1 MFGFPRDQ
9 QRHISLYLPF
19 RVVLFRLEGGNG
31 LRLLQC
37 GGVGVQQEALF
48 QWRLYEMY
56 HWAPSGGG
64 TIKCITWL
72 CSGGYFTERITGLKE
87 LIRVL
92 LRKEGRMN
100 VNMITCL
107 SQCGRLYYVLYN
119 MFKKNLLIN
128 NSKSVLVTTTNRS
141 QCGSEKHKFL
151 YSFSCVR
158 FDL

>member
-1 MFGFPRDQ
+1 VFGFPRDQ

-19 RVVLFRLEGGNG
+19 RVVLFRLEGRNG

-56 HWAPSGGG
+56 HRDPSGGD
-64 TIKCITWL
+64 TIKYITRF
-72 CSGGYFTERITGLKE
+72 CSGGDFTQLIRGLKE

-92 LRKEGRMN
+92 LRKEGRIN

-107 SQCGRLYYVLYN
+107 SQSGRLPYVFYSI
-119 MFKKNLLIN
+119 FKKNLLIY
-128 NSKSVLVTTTNRS
+128 NSKSVLFTTTNRS
-141 QCGSEKHKFL
+141 QCGTERHEFL
-151 YSFSCVR
+151 
-158 FDL
+158 L